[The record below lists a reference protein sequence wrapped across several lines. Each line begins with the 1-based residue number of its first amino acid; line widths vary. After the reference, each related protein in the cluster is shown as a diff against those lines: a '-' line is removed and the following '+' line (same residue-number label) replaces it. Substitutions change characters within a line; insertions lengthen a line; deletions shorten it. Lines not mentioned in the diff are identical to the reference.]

1 MTKLSFNFF
10 PNRAKKNPKTNK
22 TPIYLRVILNCKKA
36 EHRLNLELDD
46 KTLSLWNPVIMRV
59 EAPDC
64 TENDH
69 LDNISTSFKRFLAL
83 NDHHISTFNAIKVR
97 NLVMQLESPE
107 QITLI
112 DYINKYYLKAIS
124 NKNEL
129 SKGTKINYRKAINH
143 MVTFL
148 TFNKLL
154 NKTVKE
160 IDNALA
166 DEFKNYLLNDC
177 KELNK
182 KGMAQPSA
190 LGIIKKF
197 RTIFNKAVNDDLI
210 SKNPFNLVK
219 LSNKSPKKP
228 RLNIH
233 QVSELV
239 HSESKL
245 TITEMVYKDIFLF
258 SVFTGLAYIDAA
270 NFKREYIEYR
280 ANGDVKLST
289 ERKKTGEF
297 AEQFLNDFAVAII
310 DKYKNDPNILP
321 YNNVIPKKSNK
332 EINIQLKII
341 AAKIGIPFKV
351 SSHTARH
358 TFRQLLSE
366 SGIEDDAVIKRMM
379 GQSRTDAVDNVY
391 YEVTE
396 TRLMEARNRFNNF
409 LKLNLG

>member
-1 MTKLSFNFF
+1 
-10 PNRAKKNPKTNK
+10 
-22 TPIYLRVILNCKKA
+22 
-36 EHRLNLELDD
+36 
-46 KTLSLWNPVIMRV
+46 
-59 EAPDC
+59 
-64 TENDH
+64 
-69 LDNISTSFKRFLAL
+69 
-83 NDHHISTFNAIKVR
+83 
-97 NLVMQLESPE
+97 
-107 QITLI
+107 
-112 DYINKYYLKAIS
+112 
-124 NKNEL
+124 
-129 SKGTKINYRKAINH
+129 
-143 MVTFL
+143 
-148 TFNKLL
+148 
-154 NKTVKE
+154 
-160 IDNALA
+160 
-166 DEFKNYLLNDC
+166 
-177 KELNK
+177 
-182 KGMAQPSA
+182 
-190 LGIIKKF
+190 
-197 RTIFNKAVNDDLI
+197 
-210 SKNPFNLVK
+210 
-219 LSNKSPKKP
+219 
-228 RLNIH
+228 
-233 QVSELV
+233 
-239 HSESKL
+239 
-245 TITEMVYKDIFLF
+245 MVYKDIFLF